1 MSTCGIPD
9 DFAKGASVYE
19 TAFKTMT
26 GAMTGNAGTSLP
38 FAAPALFMAGPAIGM
53 AMAAQYWGTVIGT
66 LHGAA
71 AAASHLPAIDAPFK
85 APVLFWSAED
95 EDSDAFAVAVANPM
109 SMFAA
114 ATKTVYADME
124 HTAKDFLEV
133 GEHVIAGVAGDAD
146 AVARA
151 MEGAAAVSPPA
162 GTGAEAP
169 VEAEADTATGT
180 VAEVAAAEIMPEDF
194 VRPEAID
201 RPDQPDDLKAIAGIG
216 PKLEERLNGLGVW
229 TYAQIAAW
237 SPEQVAWVDDY
248 LSFKGRIGRDGWI
261 AQAAALAGGGGTGT
275 VNASG
280 AKPE

>member
-26 GAMTGNAGTSLP
+26 GAMTANAGASLP
-38 FAAPALFMAGPAIGM
+38 FASPALFMAGPAFGL

-71 AAASHLPAIDAPFK
+71 AAAGRLPAMDAPLK
-85 APVLFWSAED
+85 APVLFWKADD

-124 HTAKDFLEV
+124 HAAKDIVEV
-133 GEHVIAGVAGDAD
+133 GEHFIAGVAEDAD

-151 MEGAAAVSPPA
+151 MEGAGAPAAKADA
-162 GTGAEAP
+162 GEETG
-169 VEAEADTATGT
+169 GT
-180 VAEVAAAEIMPEDF
+180 IMPEDF
-194 VRPEAID
+194 VRPAAIE
-201 RPDQPDDLKAIAGIG
+201 RPAEPDDLKQIAGIG
-216 PKLEERLNGLGVW
+216 PKLEQRLNGLGVW
-229 TYAQIAAW
+229 TYAQIADW
-237 SPEQVAWVDDY
+237 TPEQVAWVDDY

-261 AQAAALAGGGGTGT
+261 AQAAALAGRRSDGQPVGQ
-275 VNASG
+275 SG
-280 AKPE
+280 E

>member
-26 GAMTGNAGTSLP
+26 GAMTGNAGANLP
-38 FAAPALFMAGPAIGM
+38 FASPALFMAGPAIGL
-53 AMAAQYWGTVIGT
+53 AMVAQYWGTVIGT

-71 AAASHLPAIDAPFK
+71 ASAGRLPAIDAPFK
-85 APVLFWSAED
+85 APVLFWNAED
-95 EDSDAFAVAVANPM
+95 EDSDAFAMAVANPM

-133 GEHVIAGVAGDAD
+133 GEHLIAGVAEDAD

-151 MEGAAAVSPPA
+151 MEGAPVAPA
-162 GTGAEAP
+162 DAGQETGGP
-169 VEAEADTATGT
+169 
-180 VAEVAAAEIMPEDF
+180 IMPEDF
-194 VRPEAID
+194 VRPAAIE
-201 RPDQPDDLKAIAGIG
+201 RPERADDLKRIAGIG

-229 TYAQIAAW
+229 TYAQIADW
-237 SPEQVAWVDDY
+237 TPEQVAWVDDY

-261 AQAAALAGGGGTGT
+261 AQAAALAGRQNDGQPEGP
-275 VNASG
+275 SG
-280 AKPE
+280 E